1 MPRYSARPMMS
12 TEILLLGAMLIAVT
26 GVVQAASV
34 AFSLPQTFVVSFVGI
49 LFGALFLAMHAWL
62 PEPALAFVDPVV
74 AWPLS
79 ADMCLTLFL
88 PPLLFQAALSVEI
101 REMLGDW
108 LPILILAIIGVFV
121 ATVSIGF
128 VASWTTNVPARDGLL
143 LGAII
148 ATTDASAVLAVFRSV
163 TAPSRLVR
171 LVEGESLLNDAAAIS
186 IATVLLEASRSA
198 DSVSRTVAEISQIFA
213 TEFGG
218 GAILG
223 MVVGRMLAWG
233 LVHLGGEGKAE
244 LTLTLAVPY
253 PLYILGN
260 EFFHV
265 SGVVAVVTAGL
276 VISGLGRARLTPRN
290 WSHLQLMWEQVAGI
304 AGTLVFLLATIRVPG
319 LLRAA
324 RASDALALGAIII
337 AALAARLAVLF
348 GVFPS
353 VSRLGLSNTV
363 TRSFRLVITWGGLR
377 GAVTII
383 LALGIEGN
391 AALPEPTR
399 RLVSVLATGFVLF
412 SLAVNGSTLR
422 PLIRFL
428 GLDHLS
434 PQDMALQE
442 RAVGI
447 AGAEIDALVRA
458 SARSLR
464 IDPNL
469 ACDAIDAYHDST
481 SLDNFLRSDDIA
493 TTDEDR
499 LTAGLLALARREGDL
514 IPRYG
519 NGIVAVENLDR
530 MIANAAAMTEAVRR
544 GGRAAYRQAAAQIL
558 QIRWSYRAARWIHSW
573 LKLSW
578 PFSCALQNRFE
589 LLICRRAVLEQL
601 HRYTET
607 SLQPLLGPETTKT
620 LSAILHGRMDR
631 TEHAITEMRGD
642 FGHYTRKLE
651 RRMLLLVALNAG
663 RDRVE
668 HLYRDQS
675 ISSEVYESVSRDF
688 MRAWRNAIERPEFS
702 ADDE

>member
-1 MPRYSARPMMS
+1 MP
-12 TEILLLGAMLIAVT
+12 TEILLLGSMLVAVT
-26 GVVQAASV
+26 GAVQAASV
-34 AFSLPQTFVVSFVGI
+34 SFALPQTFVVSFVGI
-49 LFGALFLAMHAWL
+49 LFGAIFLAMHAWI

-74 AWPLS
+74 AGPLS

-88 PPLLFQAALSVEI
+88 PPLLFQAALRVEV
-101 REMLGDW
+101 REILGDW

-128 VASWTTNVPARDGLL
+128 VASFAANVPSRDGLL
-143 LGAII
+143 LGAIV

-186 IATVLLEASRSA
+186 IATVLLTASHNA
-198 DSVSRTVAEISQIFA
+198 DSVSQTVAEISQGFA
-213 TEFGG
+213 TSFVG
-218 GAILG
+218 GAMLG
-223 MVVGRMLAWG
+223 MAVGRMLAWA

-260 EFFHV
+260 TFFHV

-276 VISGLGRARLTPRN
+276 VIGGLGRTRLTPRN

-324 RASDALALGAIII
+324 RASDILTLGAVII

-353 VSRLGLSNTV
+353 VSRLGLSNAV

-391 AALPEPTR
+391 AALPEPAR
-399 RLVSVLATGFVLF
+399 RFVSVLATGFVLF
-412 SLAVNGSTLR
+412 SLVVNGSTLR

-428 GLDHLS
+428 GLDRLS

-442 RAVGI
+442 RVVGI
-447 AGAEIDALVRA
+447 AGTEIDGLVRA

-469 ACDAIDAYHDST
+469 ACDAIDAYHQSI
-481 SLDNFLRSDDIA
+481 SLDNLLHCDDVA

-499 LTAGLLALARREGDL
+499 LTAGLLAVARREGDL

-519 NGIVAVENLDR
+519 NGIISVANLDR
-530 MIANAAAMTEAVRR
+530 MIANAGSMTEAVRH
-544 GGRAAYRQAAAQIL
+544 GGRVAYRQAAAQIL
-558 QIRWSYRAARWIHSW
+558 QVRWSYRAARWLHSW
-573 LKLSW
+573 LKVSW
-578 PFSCALQNRFE
+578 PFSRALQNRFE
-589 LLICRRAVLEQL
+589 LLICRGAVLEQL
-601 HRYTET
+601 RRYTET

-620 LSAILHGRMDR
+620 LSAILDGRIDR
-631 TEHAITEMRGD
+631 TEEAIAEMRKN
-642 FGHYTRKLE
+642 FGQYTGKLE

-663 RDRVE
+663 RDRIE
-668 HLYRDQS
+668 RLYRDQS
-675 ISSEVYESVSRDF
+675 ISSDVYESVSRDF
-688 MRAWRNAIERPEFS
+688 TRAWRNAVVRPKFS
-702 ADDE
+702 VDDG